1 MKLLHGRRGGKNK
14 RTSLGQDAF
23 IDLKQSIQRA
33 LVDVQTGQG
42 GQKVVADKDVDQDK
56 VVDDAL
62 EVVLERERRLERA
75 ELVVEVLAEEREV
88 HQVKILVLEAVSA
101 TAVCV
106 RQQSGPTSLRPQK
119 HTSLPFPCRPSDQ
132 K

>member
-1 MKLLHGRRGGKNK
+1 
-14 RTSLGQDAF
+14 LGQDAF
-23 IDLKQSIQRA
+23 IDLKQSIQRP
-33 LVDVQTGQG
+33 LVDVQAGQV

-88 HQVKILVLEAVSA
+88 HQVEILVLEAVSA
-101 TAVCV
+101 HHGCV
-106 RQQSGPTSLRPQK
+106 RPSAIRSVPPVRTTKR
-119 HTSLPFPCRPSDQ
+119 TSLPFPCRPSDQ